1 MPSAKN
7 KRLRKARLLA
17 SCRRALVAAVLL
29 LTTTPFSNS
38 YIAGPLLADEN
49 FKRNAAAGKI
59 IVAAGAV
66 GAATLY
72 FRSKPSTMMVDAAG
86 VTGVSTRVSTRVS
99 VDDSYQGEDPGE
111 VGAEGNEEIASRS
124 STGASSVGS
133 VAEEHGGKRPHQ
145 HQYDCATTTSV

>member
-1 MPSAKN
+1 MASLPSAKN

-29 LTTTPFSNS
+29 LMTTPFSNS

-59 IVAAGAV
+59 IVAAGAA

-72 FRSKPSTMMVDAAG
+72 FRSKSSTMMVDAAG
-86 VTGVSTRVSTRVS
+86 VTGVSTRVS

-124 STGASSVGS
+124 STGASGVGS
-133 VAEEHGGKRPHQ
+133 AAEEHGGKRPHQ
-145 HQYDCATTTSV
+145 HQYDCATTTS

>member
-29 LTTTPFSNS
+29 LMTTPFSNS

-72 FRSKPSTMMVDAAG
+72 FRSKSSTMMVDAAG
-86 VTGVSTRVSTRVS
+86 VTGVS

-124 STGASSVGS
+124 STGASGVGS